1 MQRFV
6 TRLTPIVG
14 AVSLVLVLASVAA
27 GATVA
32 PTTAERSAIIRAFGD
47 PGAAGSCLIV
57 RLAASNH
64 DYGDV
69 RVRVTQ
75 TCQRWA
81 FDGTNV
87 LKRGPAGHWSVAFEG
102 SSYRCP
108 LPRIPRQVQRD
119 LRVCPA

>member
-14 AVSLVLVLASVAA
+14 AVSLVLVLVSVAA
-27 GATVA
+27 GAPVA
-32 PTTAERSAIIRAFGD
+32 PTTGERSAIIRAFGD

-69 RVRVTQ
+69 RFRVTQ

-81 FDGTNV
+81 FDATNV
-87 LKRGPAGHWSVAFEG
+87 LKRGPAGHWSGEQL
-102 SSYRCP
+102 P
-108 LPRIPRQVQRD
+108 LPVAAHPG
-119 LRVCPA
+119 PSAA

>member
-27 GATVA
+27 GATFA

-64 DYGDV
+64 D
-69 RVRVTQ
+69 
-75 TCQRWA
+75 
-81 FDGTNV
+81 
-87 LKRGPAGHWSVAFEG
+87 
-102 SSYRCP
+102 
-108 LPRIPRQVQRD
+108 
-119 LRVCPA
+119 